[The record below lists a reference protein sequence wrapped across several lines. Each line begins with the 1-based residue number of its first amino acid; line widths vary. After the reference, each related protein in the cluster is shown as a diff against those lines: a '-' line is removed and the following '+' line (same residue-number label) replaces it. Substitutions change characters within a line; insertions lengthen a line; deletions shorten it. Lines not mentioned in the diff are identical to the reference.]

1 MQTKKRKLNAPQKG
15 SAAQSYLRVTL
26 FLCIALVAVVFAQY
40 HIADKQKNMLLV
52 TFMTERHMAL
62 HMDILS
68 DVDAYLKKEDR
79 AVLQRVRDNAMEI
92 QRLESQVLTHMQRAA
107 WFAMPKVNLA
117 HFEKIKNMTMQGIS
131 FAAYADAQQMGNA
144 RDLARD
150 IQAMHK
156 AGIPDI
162 WRGEIRHY
170 IEAVQSE
177 VDSLVYGAYA
187 LYAVLLGFLV
197 FQAMMQIMPLIKET
211 DALRAQIRDMAAT
224 DMLTGIY
231 NRAML
236 FKLGNM
242 LISAAKRHKQEL
254 TMLVVDVDE
263 FEKLNDKYG
272 RAVGDAMLSQLAEEL
287 ATCLRNSDVLG
298 RFGGDEFA
306 ILLPAT
312 DEYRATYVAEKLRAA
327 AESMTYTQDEQQIIL
342 TVSVGLAEIQQ
353 HHTTPDDMLRAA
365 QAALQQAKREGRN
378 RCVAFSQ
385 INETASATAV

>member
-1 MQTKKRKLNAPQKG
+1 M
-15 SAAQSYLRVTL
+15 RVTL
-26 FLCIALVAVVFAQY
+26 FLCIALIAVAFAQY
-40 HIADKQKNMLLV
+40 HITDKQKNMLLV
-52 TFMTERHMAL
+52 TFMTERQMAL

-68 DVDAYLKKEDR
+68 DVDIYLKKADPD
-79 AVLQRVRDNAMEI
+79 VLQRIRDSAMEI
-92 QRLESQVLTHMQRAA
+92 QRLEAQVLTHMQQAA

-117 HFEKIKNMTMQGIS
+117 HFEKIKNITIQGIS
-131 FAAYADAQQMGNA
+131 FAAYAEAQQEGNA

-156 AGIPDI
+156 AGAPDT
-162 WRGEIRHY
+162 WRGEIRQY
-170 IEAVQSE
+170 IDAVQRE
-177 VDSLVYGAYA
+177 VDALVYGSYA
-187 LYAVLLGFLV
+187 LYALLLGFLV
-197 FQAMMQIMPLIKET
+197 FQAMAQILPLMKET
-211 DALRAQIRDMAAT
+211 DDLRAQIRDMAAT

-272 RAVGDAMLSQLAEEL
+272 RAVGDALLARVAEEL

-327 AESMTYTQDEQQIIL
+327 IEAMVYTRNEQQILL
-342 TVSVGLAEIQQ
+342 TASIGVAEIQQ
-353 HHTTPDDMLRAA
+353 HHTAPDDMLRAA
-365 QAALQQAKREGRN
+365 QSALQKAKKDGRN
-378 RCVAFSQ
+378 RCVAFSE
-385 INETASATAV
+385 INGEASATAM